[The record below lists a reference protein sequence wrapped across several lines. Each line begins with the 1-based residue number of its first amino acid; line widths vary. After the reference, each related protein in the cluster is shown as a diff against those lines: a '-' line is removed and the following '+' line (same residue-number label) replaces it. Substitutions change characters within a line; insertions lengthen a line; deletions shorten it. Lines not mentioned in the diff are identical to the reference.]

1 MAKQKLNKVLE
12 IPGAADNV
20 VSFMVAL
27 EKSSDRPSGDP
38 SRSTWSQDNLGDKSV
53 IKYPVSLGALMDA
66 AVMNPYHSRCLRF
79 KSTAVVG
86 SGYTLAD
93 GTEDE
98 KKLAEVR
105 AVLSDDAL
113 GAFSSDY
120 YQFGN
125 GYLEDEK
132 NGKGAVARLHHVRAV
147 SLWKTKEGWAQ
158 RVVESDGA
166 ETGKAKL
173 NPIEQDVILHR
184 ALYTPLS
191 DHYGLP
197 EYVSALLPIM
207 LSYEADDFHRKYYSN
222 GANAGFIIKLTGL
235 KSISETDRKEIK
247 RQLESTKGPGNFR
260 SLVMAFGG
268 KDVEVEVIGVAK
280 EGTIRDDYTGIK
292 TTSRESILTA
302 HGLPPRLMSIILD
315 SKSGAISGQ
324 VDEEMRLFNIA
335 FVEPEQLALE
345 RFLNPLLPHPIKFKP
360 FLLSRTDDQ
369 VTNQKPG
376 EAKK

>member
-1 MAKQKLNKVLE
+1 MAKQKLNKVKEL
-12 IPGAADNV
+12 PGGSDNV
-20 VSFMVAL
+20 ASFTVEL
-27 EKSSDRPSGDP
+27 EKASSLPSGDP
-38 SRSTWSQDNLGDKSV
+38 KRSAWSQDNISEKDV

-66 AVMNPYHSRCLRF
+66 AVMNPYHARCLRF
-79 KSTAVVG
+79 KSTAVIG
-86 SGYTLAD
+86 SGYTLAN
-93 GTEDE
+93 GSED
-98 KKLAEVR
+98 KQKLGAVR
-105 AVLSDDAL
+105 AVLTDDAL
-113 GAFSSDY
+113 SAFGADY

-125 GYLEDEK
+125 AYLECET
-132 NGKGAVARLHHVRAV
+132 NAKGIVVKLHHVRAA
-147 SLWKTKEGWAQ
+147 SLWKTKTAWVQ
-158 RVVESDGA
+158 RVVEDEGLTPG
-166 ETGKAKL
+166 TGKF
-173 NPIEQDVILHR
+173 NQIEKKKILHR

-197 EYVSALLPIM
+197 EYIAALLPIM

-222 GANAGFIIKLTGL
+222 GANAGFIIKITGL
-235 KSISETDRKEIK
+235 KSISEADRKEIK
-247 RQLESTKGPGNFR
+247 NQLESTKGPGNFR

-292 TTSRESILTA
+292 TTSRESILTS

-345 RFLNPLLPHPIKFKP
+345 SFLNPLLPYPIKFKP
-360 FLLSRTDDQ
+360 FLLSRSDATPEPE
-369 VTNQKPG
+369 PG
-376 EAKK
+376 EADK